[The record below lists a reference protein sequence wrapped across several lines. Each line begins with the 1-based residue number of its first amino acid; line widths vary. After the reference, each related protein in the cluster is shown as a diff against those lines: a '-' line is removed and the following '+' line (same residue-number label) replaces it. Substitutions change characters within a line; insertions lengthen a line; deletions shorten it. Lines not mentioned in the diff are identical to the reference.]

1 MHNFRILC
9 ITLMVMLLSSIS
21 SAVWSQWEYGY
32 DIYTDA
38 ELDEILA
45 PIALYPDPLL
55 AQILPAATYPDQLI
69 EADRYLQQSRGVIDI
84 DWQDW
89 DVSVKAVAY
98 YPSVLRM
105 MVDNIDWTISVGQ
118 AYIDVPDQVMIS
130 IQRLRE
136 RARGY
141 GNLQSNSYHSV
152 YLDSGFIRI
161 VPINARYIYVP
172 QYDPH
177 IAFIRRGSSYSS
189 NWISFGLGLLI
200 GSWLNRDC
208 DWHHRRIYY
217 HDWRGKGWIDRCRPF
232 VNTRNTHYVNR
243 VFLNRDID
251 VDRRVRNRDIS
262 NYRTR
267 IKRNAG
273 TFQLPEFRRLD
284 RTRDI
289 RDGGRTT
296 GRQRIERNTPR
307 LPGQRDLDQT
317 PPSIVRTPAV
327 TPPPRS
333 NRIETRP
340 PTRPGQGT
348 IDRRPSSGTRIPS
361 VTPPPRSNRIE
372 TRPPTRPGQGTIDR
386 RPSGG
391 TRTPSVTPPPR
402 SNRINT
408 NPPPSTN
415 RSAVKKPVTKK
426 PVKAPVRTKSELAE
440 EERERARARSG
451 R

>member
-1 MHNFRILC
+1 MRDFRIYGIILLV
-9 ITLMVMLLSSIS
+9 ILLSSMSTAI
-21 SAVWSQWEYGY
+21 WSQWEDGY
-32 DIYTDA
+32 DIYTDT

-69 EADRYLQQSRGVIDI
+69 DADNYLQQSRGVIDI

-89 DVSVKAVAY
+89 DISVKAVAY

-118 AYIDVPDQVMIS
+118 VYIDVPDQVMIS

-136 RARGY
+136 RAREYGY
-141 GNLQSNSYHSV
+141 LQSNNYHSV
-152 YLDSGFIRI
+152 YLDSGFTRI
-161 VPINARYIYVP
+161 VPIQNRYIYVP

-177 IAFIRRGSSYSS
+177 IVFVTRRSSYSS
-189 NWISFGLGLLI
+189 SWISFGLGLLI

-208 DWHHRRIYY
+208 DWPQRRIYY
-217 HDWRGKGWIDRCRPF
+217 HDWRGRGWVDRCRPF

-243 VFLNRDID
+243 RFLNRDID
-251 VDRRVRNRDIS
+251 VDRRVRSRDIS
-262 NYRTR
+262 SYRTR

-273 TFQLPEFRRLD
+273 SFQLPEFRRLD

-289 RDGGRTT
+289 RDGGRTS
-296 GRQRIERNTPR
+296 GRQRIERDTPR
-307 LPGQRDLDQT
+307 LPGQRDPDQS
-317 PPSIVRTPAV
+317 PRSRDRMPSVI
-327 TPPPRS
+327 PPPRS
-333 NRIETRP
+333 DRVETRP

-348 IDRRPSSGTRIPS
+348 IDRRPSDRTRVPS

-391 TRTPSVTPPPR
+391 ARVPTVTPPR

-408 NPPPSTN
+408 NPPT
-415 RSAVKKPVTKK
+415 REKQSAVKK

-440 EERERARARSG
+440 EERARARARSG